1 MWCYRLGTYQALG
14 LPTTVFKKIRF
25 HFMESVAR
33 GDWKTMQLVQLHC
46 WLLTDM
52 ESVLSVTM
60 YTRYN
65 VQLRHSTRLKV
76 APPEFI
82 KFFLRVFSSSSR

>member
-33 GDWKTMQLVQLHC
+33 GDWKKNAI
-46 WLLTDM
+46 
-52 ESVLSVTM
+52 SVL
-60 YTRYN
+60 YTVGY
-65 VQLRHSTRLKV
+65 
-76 APPEFI
+76 
-82 KFFLRVFSSSSR
+82 